1 MTVGV
6 THPPYIEVVM
16 INLTNRQTR
25 RHRRCAAHAAV
36 EPTQVESTQAQPLT
50 ELIATVTHEMR
61 SPLTALMMTAD
72 LLAEGPDKMSPE
84 MAQSMI
90 ARIQRGVRQLTGLV
104 DNLATTAQA
113 GEIKLATAVMDLREC
128 VEEAITLAQPLLE
141 QRKQRVRLTST
152 ARPAIVEADPVRI
165 RQVVLNLLVNA
176 NKYSVEGDV
185 VDVNVAIT
193 HDHAVVSVTDHGPG
207 IDPDDCARIFEP
219 YVRGAAHQGKA
230 RGLGLGLSIVKTLV
244 ELHGGQIGVEST
256 PGAGATFLVEI
267 PLWSE

>member
-1 MTVGV
+1 M
-6 THPPYIEVVM
+6 IEVR
-16 INLTNRQTR
+16 TRKTR
-25 RHRRCAAHAAV
+25 RTQRCGARVQTAA
-36 EPTQVESTQAQPLT
+36 TQPTQAQPLT

-84 MAQSMI
+84 MVQSMI

-113 GEIKLATAVMDLREC
+113 GEVQLATTVMDLRGC
-128 VEEAITLAQPLLE
+128 VEEAVTLAQPLLE
-141 QRKQRVRLTST
+141 QRKQRVRLTTS
-152 ARPAIVEADPVRI
+152 ARPMIVDADPVRI

-176 NKYSVEGDV
+176 NKYSVDGDV
-185 VDVNVAIT
+185 IDVNVALA
-193 HDHAVVSVTDHGPG
+193 HDRAVVSVTDHGPG
-207 IDPDDCARIFEP
+207 IDPADRERIFDP

-267 PLWSE
+267 PLRSE